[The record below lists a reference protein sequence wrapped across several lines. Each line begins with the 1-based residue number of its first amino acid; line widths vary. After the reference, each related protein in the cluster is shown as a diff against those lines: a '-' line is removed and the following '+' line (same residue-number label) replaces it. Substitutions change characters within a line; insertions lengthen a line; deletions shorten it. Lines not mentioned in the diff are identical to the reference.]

1 MDYETLDIIYHSR
14 NTLLKVLAARGFNT
28 KPFEKF
34 GPFEIGAMSTA
45 GFAAFRMDLERPAE
59 AATDTGLIKCRVE
72 LAPHIKNR
80 LPGYINGITDTEE
93 NTDAVNPETTELIVL
108 TFDPIVEA
116 FNTMAFLTY
125 STKNLRVSFFQI
137 DTLVNN
143 PLEHVLVPKHER
155 VPASEHANFLKSI
168 RATSKSV
175 LPIIRFHE
183 DMIARLMCLAP
194 GDIVKITR
202 PSVNAGEYISYRVC
216 AP

>member
-34 GPFEIGAMSTA
+34 GPFEIGAMAA
-45 GFAAFRMDLERPAE
+45 GGFGAFRMDLERSAE
-59 AATDTGLIKCRVE
+59 AATDTGLTKCRVE
-72 LAPHIKNR
+72 MAPHIKNR
-80 LPGYINGITDTEE
+80 LPGYINSITDTEE
-93 NTDAVNPETTELIVL
+93 NTDAVTPDTELIVL

-125 STKNLRVSFFQI
+125 SKTGIRVCFFQI

-143 PLEHVLVPKHER
+143 PLDHVLVPKHER
-155 VPASEHANFLKSI
+155 VPVSEHTNFLKSI

-183 DMIARLMCLAP
+183 DMIARLMCLVP

-216 AP
+216 SP